1 LKASQVP
8 LALAMPWQNGAIF
21 YGSRFTHPEISMD
34 ETLNQQMQT
43 LEKFQDVAI
52 ESAVTYGPKVLVAII
67 ILALGVLAGR
77 WVGRMVN
84 GLLLKLELEP
94 PVRQLLSRIVQALVV
109 GLFAI
114 MALQNLG
121 VELVPLI
128 AGIGVVGAGIALAMQ
143 GVLGNLMAGLTI
155 ILTRPF
161 RVREYVSIQEEEGE
175 VESIS
180 LFSTVLSHPDLSRV
194 VIPNRMIVGEILHNY
209 GRIRQLKVVV
219 GVAYDTDLSNA
230 ISVIEEVLQNNP
242 QVLQEPAPLIQV
254 STLADSSIN
263 IAVKPWVAVENYPY
277 VPSDINKSVVE
288 AFRARA
294 ISIPFPQREVRM
306 LGRVS

>member
-1 LKASQVP
+1 
-8 LALAMPWQNGAIF
+8 
-21 YGSRFTHPEISMD
+21 MD
-34 ETLNQQMQT
+34 ETLDQQLQT

-77 WVGRMVN
+77 WVGRVVD

-94 PVRQLLSRIVQALVV
+94 PVRQLLSRIVQALVI

-161 RVREYVSIQEEEGE
+161 RVGEYVSIQEEEGE

-180 LFSTVLSHPDLSRV
+180 LFSTVLSHPDMSRV

>member
-1 LKASQVP
+1 
-8 LALAMPWQNGAIF
+8 
-21 YGSRFTHPEISMD
+21 MD

-67 ILALGVLAGR
+67 ILALGVRAGR

-161 RVREYVSIQEEEGE
+161 RVGEYVSIQEEEE
-175 VESIS
+175 
-180 LFSTVLSHPDLSRV
+180 RW
-194 VIPNRMIVGEILHNY
+194 NRYPCSVPC
-209 GRIRQLKVVV
+209 
-219 GVAYDTDLSNA
+219 
-230 ISVIEEVLQNNP
+230 SVIR
-242 QVLQEPAPLIQV
+242 IC
-254 STLADSSIN
+254 
-263 IAVKPWVAVENYPY
+263 
-277 VPSDINKSVVE
+277 
-288 AFRARA
+288 
-294 ISIPFPQREVRM
+294 RE
-306 LGRVS
+306 S

>member
-1 LKASQVP
+1 
-8 LALAMPWQNGAIF
+8 
-21 YGSRFTHPEISMD
+21 MD

-77 WVGRMVN
+77 WGGRVVD
-84 GLLLKLELEP
+84 GLLAKLELEP

-161 RVREYVSIQEEEGE
+161 RVGEYVSIQEEEGE

-180 LFSTVLSHPDLSRV
+180 LFSTVLSHPDMSRV

-230 ISVIEEVLQNNP
+230 ISVIEEVLQNNQ
-242 QVLQEPAPLIQV
+242 QVLREPAPLIQV